1 MATDTKTAIITGA
14 AGGVGSA
21 LARRLDALG
30 YHLTLL
36 SRNAEKLQKLACE
49 LSRKPEL
56 IVCDFND
63 EKAFRAARETIAAH
77 EAYDLVLTNAGYVMP
92 SPLAVIDPLELD
104 KQLNVNL
111 RGGMFIIHAALPKM
125 VARGQGMVLANVS
138 MGAIIALQN
147 YSAYSA
153 AKFGMRGFLWA
164 LSNELKGTGVK
175 LCGVYS
181 SAVDTPMLRYEATHE
196 HGTPL
201 NFMGKIATADEVAE
215 FALRNLEKPKL
226 ESYLP
231 YGDSITSRILL
242 FFPRLLEKV
251 TPMFIKSGIK
261 GREKYLERTGLKRQA

>member
-1 MATDTKTAIITGA
+1 MAAGTKTAIITGA
-14 AGGVGSA
+14 AGGVGSE
-21 LARRLDALG
+21 LTRRLDALG

-36 SRNAEKLQKLACE
+36 SRNAEKLQKLASE
-49 LSRKPEL
+49 LSHKPEL

-77 EAYDLVLTNAGYVMP
+77 DAYDLVLTNAGYVMP
-92 SPLAVIDPLELD
+92 SPLLVIDPVELD

-125 VARGQGMVLANVS
+125 VARGRGMILANVS
-138 MGAIIALQN
+138 MGAIIALEN

-153 AKFGMRGFLWA
+153 GKFGMRGFLWA

-181 SAVDTPMLRYEATHE
+181 SAVDTPMLRYESTHE

-215 FALRNLEKPKL
+215 FALKNLEKPKL

-231 YGDSITSRILL
+231 YVNSLTSRILL
-242 FFPRLLEKV
+242 FFPRYLEKM
-251 TPMFIKSGIK
+251 TPMFVKSGIR
-261 GREKYLERTGLKRQA
+261 GREKYLKRTGLKRQV